1 MTVQS
6 VQARPLAGDWAPFDF
21 QGVPLSTLIRND
33 ELQSA
38 MRGISPRRRTPSEGD
53 VVLVESLDDVG
64 AYARVDTVEG
74 DSIPLGKGDRLLA
87 VLGTRKSSTSISARL
102 PEIIEAGCILGL
114 VSKAGLV
121 GQATATPAYLKYPP
135 LRLQVHGIVCN
146 STGEALNIAMY
157 QHLQARHI
165 PINLRDRVAFV
176 CGTAAEVGKT
186 TLLCGLIKALRARGS
201 KERIGAIK
209 ACGTGRLADVHRY
222 RAAGAD
228 VIVDFVDAGWPTTYN
243 MTSLQYGQCLEAMLG
258 KCLTDRCDLIFVEI
272 GGDLLDGHAET
283 ALDFAATHGCATHL
297 VVGDAMAA
305 QAALAT
311 LSIHRVRLENV
322 AVLNRNSSAI
332 AERIGKSFVV
342 DLNDEQALL
351 RIPMPLSFRPGN

>member
-1 MTVQS
+1 MTMQG
-6 VQARPLAGDWAPFDF
+6 VQARPLVGDWARFDF
-21 QGVPLSTLIRND
+21 QGIPSSTLIRND
-33 ELQSA
+33 GLRSA
-38 MRGISPRRRTPSEGD
+38 MQGISPGRRTPSEGD

-74 DSIPLGKGDRLLA
+74 GSIPIGKGARLLA
-87 VLGTRKSSTSISARL
+87 VLGTRKSSTSVNSRL
-102 PEIIEAGCILGL
+102 PEIVEAGRILEL
-114 VSKAGLV
+114 VAKAGLV
-121 GQATATPAYLKYPP
+121 GEATATPAYLKHPP
-135 LRLQVHGIVCN
+135 LRLQVSGTVCGA
-146 STGEALNIAMY
+146 TGEALNIAMY
-157 QHLQARHI
+157 QHLPVQRL
-165 PINLRDRVAFV
+165 PRSLGDRVVFV

-243 MTSLQYGQCLEAMLG
+243 MTSLHYGQCLEAMLG
-258 KCLTDRCDLIFVEI
+258 KCVADRCDRIFVEI
-272 GGDLLDGHAET
+272 GGDLLEGHAET
-283 ALDFAATHGCATHL
+283 ALDFAASHGCAAHL

-311 LSIHRVRLENV
+311 LSSHRVRLDNV
-322 AVLNRNSSAI
+322 AVLNRNSFAI
-332 AERIGKSFVV
+332 AERIGKDFVI

-351 RIPMPLSFRPGN
+351 RMPASVSCRAS